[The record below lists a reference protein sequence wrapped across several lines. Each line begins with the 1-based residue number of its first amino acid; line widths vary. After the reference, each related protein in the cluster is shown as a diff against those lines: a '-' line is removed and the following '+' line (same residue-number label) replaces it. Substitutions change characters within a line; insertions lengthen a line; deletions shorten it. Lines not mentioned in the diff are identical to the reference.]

1 MAPTLMVSPRL
12 NLASTL
18 LNRRLV
24 PENASDRSRL
34 SLLLSGWLLSLDHL
48 QHLPNFFTKDR
59 VNFAHTATSRRDSRE
74 SLILQTPGYPTIGKF
89 VPSLI
94 SQGSTGSLR
103 RQEENY
109 EDDDVEHDGNAEA
122 CLRVAPGQTKHTEH
136 VKMAE

>member
-12 NLASTL
+12 NLASTR

-34 SLLLSGWLLSLDHL
+34 SLLLPGWLLSLDHL

-59 VNFAHTATSRRDSRE
+59 INFTHTAISRRDSRE
-74 SLILQTPGYPTIGKF
+74 SLTIQTPGYPKLGKF
-89 VPSLI
+89 VPSPI
-94 SQGSTGSLR
+94 SQESAGPFH

-109 EDDDVEHDGNAEA
+109 EDDDVERDGNAEA
-122 CLRVAPGQTKHTEH
+122 CLRVAPG
-136 VKMAE
+136 

>member
-1 MAPTLMVSPRL
+1 MVSPRL
-12 NLASTL
+12 NLASTR

-34 SLLLSGWLLSLDHL
+34 SLLLPGWLLSLDHM

-74 SLILQTPGYPTIGKF
+74 SLIIQTPGYPKLGKF
-89 VPSLI
+89 VPSLV
-94 SQGSTGSLR
+94 SQEPAGPFR

-109 EDDDVEHDGNAEA
+109 EDDDVERDGNTEA
-122 CLRVAPGQTKHTEH
+122 CLRVAPG
-136 VKMAE
+136 

>member
-12 NLASTL
+12 NLASTR

-34 SLLLSGWLLSLDHL
+34 SLLLTVWLLSLDHL

-59 VNFAHTATSRRDSRE
+59 INFAHTAISRKGSRE
-74 SLILQTPGYPTIGKF
+74 SLIIQTPGYPKLGKF
-89 VPSLI
+89 VPSLV
-94 SQGSTGSLR
+94 SQESAGPFR

-109 EDDDVEHDGNAEA
+109 EDDDVECDGNAEA
-122 CLRVAPGQTKHTEH
+122 CLRVAPG
-136 VKMAE
+136 